1 MPIATCLFALLSC
14 LGAFDPPSLPQQSN
28 HGKGEATIRREG
40 GGGGEA
46 GRRRRRA
53 LGRSRSSRQSPQ
65 QPATPAAATGGEAVE
80 GKDKEEREDRQE
92 GREEKEAERKGRNK
106 NKKGSSSR
114 KRGRR
119 SSWQLAA
126 EQQEQQLSTQ
136 RQWQQQRQRQR
147 RLRLHLRL
155 PGAPTKNRA
164 LSEPPS
170 QSNSP
175 AELAVLVLV
184 PDICPLG
191 HFQLALRALDL
202 RAAPCPRRLLRPS
215 GSEGGAR
222 STCRVVWD
230 AAAAIFAAPAAVA
243 QRLPF

>member
-28 HGKGEATIRREG
+28 HGKGEATTRREG

-92 GREEKEAERKGRNK
+92 GREEKEAERKGRS
-106 NKKGSSSR
+106 KKMGSSSR
-114 KRGRR
+114 KRGGRSR
-119 SSWQLAA
+119 SSCWQLAA
-126 EQQEQQLSTQ
+126 EQQEQQQSTQ
-136 RQWQQQRQRQR
+136 RQWQRQR

-215 GSEGGAR
+215 GGLR
-222 STCRVVWD
+222 RC
-230 AAAAIFAAPAAVA
+230 
-243 QRLPF
+243 PFRAT